1 MGSVFL
7 SFPKA
12 TSHVQLKTQF
22 ISLLCVMISV
32 MVKACML
39 ELNMPN
45 NFVHNK
51 FLYIVTLLTSCK
63 PMTWLH

>member
-12 TSHVQLKTQF
+12 TSHVQLKMQL

-51 FLYIVTLLTSCK
+51 FL
-63 PMTWLH
+63 